1 MGWGSYGGFGPYI
14 SKAEKIER
22 AEKVKIKLMK
32 KKGVILE
39 PITLETQVIART
51 WWGKSWNSNLERYA
65 DFQYRL
71 GRGRSYVR
79 CGSVIDLK
87 IIANEINALVMGS
100 DSSPYT
106 IKVKID
112 KLDSQSQGY
121 LMEKS
126 RTSLD
131 SMHSLLTG
139 EFPADLK
146 DEFFKQGT
154 GLFPTPKELHF
165 NCSCPDIAKMCK
177 HVAAA
182 MYGVS
187 ARLDQKPE
195 LFFLLRGININDF
208 VNTMIEK
215 EREKILTRAKTKSL
229 RSIDADT
236 DEISELF
243 GIDVDDNSSDLQ
255 IIIPVKKPAKG
266 SSKKSVKKT
275 IEKLKEVVPV
285 KKPVVK
291 KTVEKV
297 AKKKKRE
304 I

>member
-1 MGWGSYGGFGPYI
+1 MGWGSNGGFGPYI

-39 PITLETQVIART
+39 PIALESQVIART

-112 KLDSQSQGY
+112 KLDNKSQSS

-131 SMHSLLTG
+131 SMHSLLAG
-139 EFPADLK
+139 EFPMDLK

-154 GLFPTPKELHF
+154 GIFPTPKELHF
-165 NCSCPDIAKMCK
+165 NCSCPDVAKMCK

-195 LFFLLRGININDF
+195 LFFLLRGVNIDDF
-208 VNTMIEK
+208 VNTLIEK
-215 EREKILTRAKTKSL
+215 EREKILTRAKTKSS
-229 RSIDADT
+229 RSIVADT

-255 IIIPVKKPAKG
+255 MIVPVKKTT
-266 SSKKSVKKT
+266 KKSSIKVKKAFK
-275 IEKLKEVVPV
+275 KLIEVVPV
-285 KKPVVK
+285 KKIKIKKVVK
-291 KTVEKV
+291 KVG
-297 AKKKKRE
+297 KKKKPE
-304 I
+304 S

>member
-1 MGWGSYGGFGPYI
+1 MGWGSNGGFGPYI

-39 PITLETQVIART
+39 PVTLESQVIART

-112 KLDSQSQGY
+112 KLDNKSQSS

-131 SMHSLLTG
+131 SMHSLLAG
-139 EFPADLK
+139 EFPMDLK

-154 GLFPTPKELHF
+154 GIFPTPKELHF
-165 NCSCPDIAKMCK
+165 NCSCPDVAKMCK

-195 LFFLLRGININDF
+195 LFFLLRGVNIDDF
-208 VNTMIEK
+208 VNTLIEK
-215 EREKILTRAKTKSL
+215 EREKILTRAKTKSS
-229 RSIDADT
+229 RSIVADT

-255 IIIPVKKPAKG
+255 MIVPVKKTT
-266 SSKKSVKKT
+266 KKSSIKVKKAFK
-275 IEKLKEVVPV
+275 KLIEVVPV
-285 KKPVVK
+285 KKIKIKKVVK
-291 KTVEKV
+291 KVG
-297 AKKKKRE
+297 KKKKPE
-304 I
+304 S

>member
-1 MGWGSYGGFGPYI
+1 MGWGSYEAFGPYI

-32 KKGVILE
+32 KKGVVLE
-39 PITLETQVIART
+39 PISLDSQVIART

-112 KLDSQSQGY
+112 KLDGQSQSS

-131 SMHSLLTG
+131 SMHSLLAG

-146 DEFFKQGT
+146 EEFFKQGT

-195 LFFLLRGININDF
+195 LFFLLRGINIDDF
-208 VNTMIEK
+208 VNAMVEK
-215 EREKILTRAKTKSL
+215 EREKILTRAKTKST
-229 RSIDADT
+229 RSIVADT

-243 GIDVDDNSSDLQ
+243 GIDVDDNSNDSQ
-255 IIIPVKKPAKG
+255 VIVPVKKSAKKI
-266 SSKKSVKKT
+266 SKKPVKKT
-275 IEKLKEVVPV
+275 IEKVKKVVPV
-285 KKPVVK
+285 KKTAVK
-291 KTVEKV
+291 KGT
-297 AKKKKRE
+297 KKKKRE
-304 I
+304 A

>member
-1 MGWGSYGGFGPYI
+1 MGWGSNGGFGPYI

-39 PITLETQVIART
+39 PIALESQVIART
-51 WWGKSWNSNLERYA
+51 WWGKSWNNNLERYA

-112 KLDSQSQGY
+112 KLDNKSQSS

-131 SMHSLLTG
+131 SMHSLLAG
-139 EFPADLK
+139 EFPMDLK

-154 GLFPTPKELHF
+154 GIFPTPKELHF
-165 NCSCPDIAKMCK
+165 NCSCPDVAKMCK

-195 LFFLLRGININDF
+195 LFFLLRGVNIDDF
-208 VNTMIEK
+208 VNTLIEK
-215 EREKILTRAKTKSL
+215 EREKILTRAKTKSS
-229 RSIDADT
+229 RSIVADT

-255 IIIPVKKPAKG
+255 MIVPVKKTT
-266 SSKKSVKKT
+266 KKSSIKVKKAFK
-275 IEKLKEVVPV
+275 KLIEVVPV
-285 KKPVVK
+285 KKIKIKKVVK
-291 KTVEKV
+291 KVG
-297 AKKKKRE
+297 KKKKPE
-304 I
+304 S